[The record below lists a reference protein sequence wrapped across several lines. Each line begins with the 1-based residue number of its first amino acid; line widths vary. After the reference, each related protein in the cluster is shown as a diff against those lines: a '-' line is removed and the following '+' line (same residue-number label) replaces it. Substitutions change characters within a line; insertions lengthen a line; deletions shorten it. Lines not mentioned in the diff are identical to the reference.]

1 MNAKET
7 MLDALRQDYKD
18 IGNVIDGILSARA
31 RKATDE
37 LTSIPKRELK
47 AFVEMERTMV
57 GVQQNIS
64 AILARPHLDW
74 QDIKRIVET
83 ADRLAEKAAKSGW
96 SEEKYYTEIIE
107 EVYGDKTD
115 ERALDDRQ
123 DRPTEA

>member
-7 MLDALRQDYKD
+7 ILDALHQDYKD
-18 IGNVIDGILSARA
+18 IDNAIDGILSAR
-31 RKATDE
+31 RSKANDE

-74 QDIKRIVET
+74 QDIRLIVEI
-83 ADRLAEKAAKSGW
+83 ADKLIGAASDNHW
-96 SEEKYYTEIIE
+96 TREQYYTIVLEMFRE
-107 EVYGDKTD
+107 ERSK
-115 ERALDDRQ
+115 
-123 DRPTEA
+123 

>member
-18 IGNVIDGILSARA
+18 IDNAIDGILSARA
-31 RKATDE
+31 RKSSDE

-74 QDIKRIVET
+74 QGIKRIVNI
-83 ADRLAEKAAKSGW
+83 ADKLTEAAGENNWTEEQYYTIVLEMFRK
-96 SEEKYYTEIIE
+96 EEK
-107 EVYGDKTD
+107 K
-115 ERALDDRQ
+115 
-123 DRPTEA
+123 

>member
-7 MLDALRQDYKD
+7 MLDALHQDYKD
-18 IGNVIDGILSARA
+18 IDNAIDGILSARA

-74 QDIKRIVET
+74 QVIKRIVNI
-83 ADRLAEKAAKSGW
+83 ADKLTEAAGENNWTEEQYYSTILEEFLK
-96 SEEKYYTEIIE
+96 EEK
-107 EVYGDKTD
+107 K
-115 ERALDDRQ
+115 
-123 DRPTEA
+123 